1 MLSPGYCVWDF
12 RSLSLLGVMKV
23 VQLRRLLLATVASGP
38 VVLSAL
44 VAAFP
49 AIAQVPPP
57 DRQAVFSE
65 DSKTIKQ
72 EETARMRKA
81 TGGVTTAAPGV
92 DFQAPV
98 IEFDRNKNEI
108 VGKGGV
114 TISDSGVQVQA
125 DEGTFNTQTRQG
137 VVSGNVVV
145 SSGAG
150 ILASDSATLNVPNE
164 TGEFT
169 NLNFEVEEGGFDV
182 SSAKARKVSEFDFE
196 LEDSSVTSCHCPDGA
211 KPWEIRSDSCKITQ
225 EGYAHSYDSSV
236 YFEGLPIFYSPY
248 LAFPVKNERASGLM
262 PPQWGVS
269 NQNGILYRQPILG
282 IVDGSTDFTVS
293 PFIATKTRAGV
304 ALDGERIFSQ
314 THRVNTG
321 FIYSNESLRGDSLRG
336 LDVEGT
342 YDPTIDTNRTGG
354 YYKQRWTPD
363 RKLDLPIE
371 FVADGR
377 YTSDNLFLREIP
389 APEIGEKQSQFLTS
403 TAVLRGRVLDAI
415 NAEAR
420 AEYNQ
425 MLLTDPD
432 VQTQRLPELTAS
444 TGKTFRP
451 FGFNPYG
458 LKLVT
463 GAGVTAT
470 DFVRQDGYDGW
481 RTDIVPKASVP
492 FHVASY
498 VRGDL
503 SAELHQT
510 DYNLDETMLPS
521 TATPLPD
528 GSTQLASSSN
538 RTLPILSYGMSSG
551 VERVFDVDRGGA
563 FARMVNLG
571 ARNERSELVRLKHTI
586 EPDIRYTYIPNVDQE
601 YNPLFDQI
609 DRYRERSLVA
619 YGFSSRLYGRFMEPY
634 ERLRDIE
641 ELSPSGESLPMVD
654 LGSSILDF
662 GRNMLVAPNQTVDLR
677 SGEIRQLA
685 LFSVKQTYDFIDN
698 TQGEQDDPSSDD
710 NNDGLDQFSD
720 VNLGLALSP
729 SRYFSAGA
737 QTNYGIQD
745 ALFHSYSLSLGFM
758 DDREDMIRARY
769 IFIDDTDLD
778 PNVDNGTGQLE
789 GNVEI
794 ALHRRL
800 RAGGYVRLDAKEG
813 EVIESRAL
821 LRFINSCR
829 CWSADMGFGQTNNP
843 DQSQVLFGFTF
854 GGLGGI
860 RQGVGLTPSGSN

>member
-1 MLSPGYCVWDF
+1 
-12 RSLSLLGVMKV
+12 MKV
-23 VQLRRLLLATVASGP
+23 VPFKSIVFAAAMMHVCAF
-38 VVLSAL
+38 VSADR
-44 VAAFP
+44 AA
-49 AIAQVPPP
+49 AQVPPP
-57 DRQAVFSE
+57 DRQSWFAE
-65 DSKTIKQ
+65 DSKKTKQ
-72 EETARMRKA
+72 EESLRMKKA
-81 TGGVTTAAPGV
+81 TGGVTAPAPGV

-137 VVSGNVVV
+137 VVKGNVVV
-145 SSGAG
+145 SSSAG
-150 ILASDSATLNVPNE
+150 ILGADSADLNVPNE

-169 NLNFEVEEGGFDV
+169 NLKFEVEEGGFDV
-182 SSAKARKVSEFDFE
+182 ESAKARKVSEFDFE

-211 KPWEIRSDSCKITQ
+211 KPWEIRSDSCKLTQ

-248 LAFPVKNERASGLM
+248 LSFPVKNERASGLM

-293 PFIATKTRAGV
+293 PFIATKTRVGA
-304 ALDGERIFSQ
+304 ALDVERVFSR
-314 THRVNTG
+314 THNLNGG

-336 LDVEGT
+336 LDVEDT

-354 YYKQRWTPD
+354 YYKQRWVPD
-363 RKLDLPIE
+363 PKSGIPLE

-389 APEIGEKQSQFLTS
+389 APQIGERQSQFLTS
-403 TAVLRGRVLDAI
+403 TAVLRGRVLEAI
-415 NAEAR
+415 NTEAR

-432 VQTQRLPELTAS
+432 VQTQRLPELTAN
-444 TGKTFRP
+444 TGTTFRP

-463 GAGVTAT
+463 GAGVTGT
-470 DFVRQDGYDGW
+470 NFVRDDGYDGW
-481 RTDIVPKASVP
+481 RTDIVPKASIP
-492 FHVASY
+492 FHISNY
-498 VRGDL
+498 MRGQF

-510 DYNLDETMLPS
+510 EYSLRETMLPS
-521 TATPLPD
+521 TGTPLPD
-528 GSTQLASSSN
+528 GSTELASSSN
-538 RTLPILSYGMSSG
+538 RTLPILSYGMNTG

-563 FARMVNLG
+563 FSRLVNLG
-571 ARNERSELVRLKHTI
+571 AQNERSELVRLKHTI
-586 EPDIRYTYIPNVDQE
+586 EPDVRYTFIPDVDQE

-609 DRYRERSLVA
+609 DRYRQRSMVS

-634 ERLRDIE
+634 ERVRDIE
-641 ELSPSGESLPMVD
+641 ELSPQGQSIPMVD
-654 LGSSILDF
+654 LGSSVLDF
-662 GRNMLVAPNQTVDLR
+662 GRNMLVAPAQNIDLR
-677 SGEIRQLA
+677 SGDIRQLA
-685 LFSVKQTYDFIDN
+685 LFTVRQTYDFIGN
-698 TQGEQDDPSSDD
+698 TQGQATPTPTPTDGDSSSD
-710 NNDGLDQFSD
+710 NNSLDQFSD
-720 VNLGLALSP
+720 INVGISLSP
-729 SRYFSAGA
+729 SKYFATGA

-769 IFIDDTDLD
+769 IFIDDTDED
-778 PNVDNGTGQLE
+778 PDVDNGTGQFE
-789 GNVEI
+789 GNIEI
-794 ALHRRL
+794 ALHQRL
-800 RAGGYVRLDAKEG
+800 RAGGYLRLDAKEG
-813 EVIESRAL
+813 DVIESRAL

-829 CWSADMGFGQTNNP
+829 CWSADLGFGQTNNP
-843 DQSQVLFGFTF
+843 DQSQVLLGFTF
-854 GGLGGI
+854 GGLGGM
-860 RQGVGLTPSGSN
+860 RQGIGMTSSNTN

>member
-1 MLSPGYCVWDF
+1 
-12 RSLSLLGVMKV
+12 MKV
-23 VQLRRLLLATVASGP
+23 VPFQR
-38 VVLSAL
+38 VVLVTVMVGAL
-44 VAAFP
+44 MFAVAGRA
-49 AIAQVPPP
+49 AAQVPPP
-57 DRQAVFSE
+57 DRQSWFAE
-65 DSKTIKQ
+65 DSKKTKQ
-72 EETARMRKA
+72 QESLRMKKA
-81 TGGVTTAAPGV
+81 TGGVTAPAPGV

-137 VVSGNVVV
+137 IVAGNVVV
-145 SSGAG
+145 SSSAG
-150 ILASDSATLNVPNE
+150 LLAADSANLNVPNE

-169 NLNFEVEEGGFDV
+169 NLKFEVEEGGFDV
-182 SSAKARKVSEFDFE
+182 ESAKARKVSEFDFE

-211 KPWEIRSDSCKITQ
+211 KPWEIRSDSCKLTQ

-248 LAFPVKNERASGLM
+248 LAFPVKNERASGLL

-293 PFIATKTRAGV
+293 PFIATKTRVGS
-304 ALDGERIFSQ
+304 ALDVERIFSR
-314 THRVNTG
+314 THNLTGG

-336 LDVEGT
+336 LDVEDT

-354 YYKQRWTPD
+354 YYKQRWVPD
-363 RKLDLPIE
+363 PKSGIPLE

-389 APEIGEKQSQFLTS
+389 APQIGEKQSQFLTS
-403 TAVLRGRVLDAI
+403 TAVLRGRVLEAF

-425 MLLTDPD
+425 MLLTDPE
-432 VQTQRLPELTAS
+432 VQTQRLPELTAN
-444 TGKTFRP
+444 TGTTFRP

-463 GAGVTAT
+463 GAGVTGT
-470 DFVRQDGYDGW
+470 NFVRDDGYDGW
-481 RTDIVPKASVP
+481 RTDIVPKASIP
-492 FHVASY
+492 FHISNY
-498 VRGDL
+498 MRGQF

-510 DYNLDETMLPS
+510 EYSLRETMLPS
-521 TATPLPD
+521 TGTPLPD
-528 GSTQLASSSN
+528 GSTELASSSN
-538 RTLPILSYGMSSG
+538 RTLPILSYGMNTG
-551 VERVFDVDRGGA
+551 VERVFDVDRGGT
-563 FARMVNLG
+563 FSRLVNLG
-571 ARNERSELVRLKHTI
+571 AQNERSELARLKHTI
-586 EPDIRYTYIPNVDQE
+586 EPDVRYTYIPDVDQE
-601 YNPLFDQI
+601 YNPFFDQI
-609 DRYRERSLVA
+609 DRYRQRSMVS

-634 ERLRDIE
+634 ERVRDIE
-641 ELSPSGESLPMVD
+641 ELSPQGQSIPMVD
-654 LGSSILDF
+654 LGSSVLDF
-662 GRNMLVAPNQTVDLR
+662 GRNMLVAQAQNIDLR

-685 LFSVKQTYDFIDN
+685 LFTVRQTYDFINN

-720 VNLGLALSP
+720 VNVGLSLSP
-729 SRYFSAGA
+729 SKYFATGA
-737 QTNYGIQD
+737 QTNYGIED

-769 IFIDDTDLD
+769 IFIDDTDED
-778 PNVDNGTGQLE
+778 PNVDNGTGQFE
-789 GNVEI
+789 GNIEI
-794 ALHRRL
+794 ALHQRL
-800 RAGGYVRLDAKEG
+800 RAGGYLRLDAQEG

-829 CWSADMGFGQTNNP
+829 CWSADLGFGQTNNP
-843 DQSQVLFGFTF
+843 DQSQVLLGFTF
-854 GGLGGI
+854 GGLGGM
-860 RQGVGLTPSGSN
+860 RQGVGMTASDTN

>member
-1 MLSPGYCVWDF
+1 
-12 RSLSLLGVMKV
+12 MK
-23 VQLRRLLLATVASGP
+23 
-38 VVLSAL
+38 
-44 VAAFP
+44 
-49 AIAQVPPP
+49 
-57 DRQAVFSE
+57 
-65 DSKTIKQ
+65 
-72 EETARMRKA
+72 KA
-81 TGGVTTAAPGV
+81 TGAVTGAAPGV

-137 VVSGNVVV
+137 VVKGNVVV
-145 SSGAG
+145 SSSAG
-150 ILASDSATLNVPNE
+150 ILAADAADLHVPNE

-182 SSAKARKVSEFDFE
+182 ESAKARKVSEFDFE
-196 LEDSSVTSCHCPDGA
+196 LDDSSITSCHCPDGA

-248 LAFPVKNERASGLM
+248 LAFPVKNERASGLL

-269 NQNGILYRQPILG
+269 NQNGILYRQPILA
-282 IVDGSTDFTVS
+282 IVDGSTDFTIS
-293 PFIATKTRAGV
+293 PFIATKTRAG
-304 ALDGERIFSQ
+304 AAIDGERIFSR
-314 THRVNTG
+314 THRVNGG
-321 FIYSNESLRGDSLRG
+321 FVYSNESLRGDSLRG
-336 LDVEGT
+336 LDVEDT

-354 YYKQRWTPD
+354 YYKQRWAPD
-363 RKLDLPIE
+363 PKSDIPLE

-389 APEIGEKQSQFLTS
+389 APDIGEKQSQFLTS

-432 VQTQRLPELTAS
+432 VQTQRLPELNAN

-470 DFVRQDGYDGW
+470 DFVRDDGYDGW
-481 RTDIVPKASVP
+481 RTDIVPKAAIP
-492 FHVASY
+492 FHVSNY
-498 VRGDL
+498 MKGQF

-510 DYNLDETMLPS
+510 QYSMDETMLPS

-528 GSTQLASSSN
+528 GSKELAASSE

-551 VERVFDVDRGGA
+551 VERVFDVERGGT
-563 FARMVNLG
+563 FSRLVNLG
-571 ARNERSELVRLKHTI
+571 AQNERSELVRLKHTV
-586 EPDIRYTYIPNVDQE
+586 EPDVRYTYIPDVDQE
-601 YNPLFDQI
+601 YNPLYDQI
-609 DRYRERSLVA
+609 DRYRERSLVS

-634 ERLRDIE
+634 ERVRNIE
-641 ELSPSGESLPMVD
+641 ELSPQGESLPMVD
-654 LGSSILDF
+654 LGSSVLDF
-662 GRNMLVAPNQTVDLR
+662 GRNMLVSPAQNIDQR

-685 LFSVKQTYDFIDN
+685 LFTVRQTYDFIDPN
-698 TQGEQDDPSSDD
+698 KGDDEESTDSDENEEESED
-710 NNDGLDQFSD
+710 AQEDDLSRFSD
-720 VNLGLALSP
+720 INLGVSLSP
-729 SRYFSAGA
+729 SKYFATGA
-737 QTNYGIQD
+737 QTNYGMED
-745 ALFHSYSLSLGFM
+745 GLFHSYSLSLGFM

-769 IFIDDTDLD
+769 IFIDDTDED
-778 PNVDNGTGQLE
+778 PNVDNGTGQFE

-794 ALHRRL
+794 ALHQRL
-800 RAGGYVRLDAKEG
+800 RAGGYLRLDAKEG

-829 CWSADMGFGQTNNP
+829 CWSADLGFGQTNNP
-843 DQSQVLFGFTF
+843 DQSQVLVGFTF
-854 GGLGGI
+854 GGLGGM
-860 RQGVGLTPSGSN
+860 RQGVGLTSSGSN

>member
-1 MLSPGYCVWDF
+1 
-12 RSLSLLGVMKV
+12 MKV
-23 VQLRRLLLATVASGP
+23 VPFKSIVFAAAMMHVCAF
-38 VVLSAL
+38 VSADR
-44 VAAFP
+44 AA
-49 AIAQVPPP
+49 AQVPPP
-57 DRQAVFSE
+57 DRQSWFAE
-65 DSKTIKQ
+65 DSKKTKQ
-72 EETARMRKA
+72 EESLRMKKA
-81 TGGVTTAAPGV
+81 TGGVTAPAPGV

-137 VVSGNVVV
+137 VVKGNVVV
-145 SSGAG
+145 SSSAG
-150 ILASDSATLNVPNE
+150 ILGADSADLNVPNE

-169 NLNFEVEEGGFDV
+169 NLKFEVEEGGFDV
-182 SSAKARKVSEFDFE
+182 ESAKARKVSEFDFE

-211 KPWEIRSDSCKITQ
+211 KPWEIRSDSCKLTQ

-248 LAFPVKNERASGLM
+248 LSFPVKNERASGLM

-293 PFIATKTRAGV
+293 PFIATKTRVGA
-304 ALDGERIFSQ
+304 ALDVERVFSR
-314 THRVNTG
+314 THNLNGG

-336 LDVEGT
+336 LDVEDT

-354 YYKQRWTPD
+354 YYKQRWVPD
-363 RKLDLPIE
+363 PKSGIPLE

-389 APEIGEKQSQFLTS
+389 APQIGERQSQFLTS
-403 TAVLRGRVLDAI
+403 TAVLRGRVLEAI

-432 VQTQRLPELTAS
+432 VQTQRLPELTAN
-444 TGKTFRP
+444 TGTTFRP

-463 GAGVTAT
+463 GAGVTGT
-470 DFVRQDGYDGW
+470 NFVRDDGYDGW
-481 RTDIVPKASVP
+481 RTDIVPKASIP
-492 FHVASY
+492 FHISNY
-498 VRGDL
+498 MRGQF

-510 DYNLDETMLPS
+510 EYSLRETMLPS
-521 TATPLPD
+521 TGTPLPD
-528 GSTQLASSSN
+528 GSTELASSSN
-538 RTLPILSYGMSSG
+538 RTLPILSYGMNTG

-563 FARMVNLG
+563 FSRLVNLG
-571 ARNERSELVRLKHTI
+571 AQNERSELVRLKHTI
-586 EPDIRYTYIPNVDQE
+586 EPDVRYTYIPDVDQE

-609 DRYRERSLVA
+609 DRYRQRSMVS

-634 ERLRDIE
+634 ERVRDIE
-641 ELSPSGESLPMVD
+641 ELSPQGQSIPMVD
-654 LGSSILDF
+654 LGSSVLDF
-662 GRNMLVAPNQTVDLR
+662 GRNMLVAPAQNIDLR
-677 SGEIRQLA
+677 SGDIRQLA
-685 LFSVKQTYDFIDN
+685 LFTVRQTYDFIGN
-698 TQGEQDDPSSDD
+698 TQGQATPAPTPTSGDSSSD
-710 NNDGLDQFSD
+710 NNSLDQFSD
-720 VNLGLALSP
+720 INVGISLSP
-729 SRYFSAGA
+729 SKYFATGA

-769 IFIDDTDLD
+769 IFIDDTDED
-778 PNVDNGTGQLE
+778 PDVDNGTGQFE
-789 GNVEI
+789 GNIEI
-794 ALHRRL
+794 ALHQRL
-800 RAGGYVRLDAKEG
+800 RAGGYLRLDAKEG
-813 EVIESRAL
+813 DVIESRAL

-829 CWSADMGFGQTNNP
+829 CWSADLGFGQTNNP
-843 DQSQVLFGFTF
+843 DQSQVLLGFTF
-854 GGLGGI
+854 GGLGGM
-860 RQGVGLTPSGSN
+860 RQGIGMTSSNTN

>member
-1 MLSPGYCVWDF
+1 
-12 RSLSLLGVMKV
+12 MKV
-23 VQLRRLLLATVASGP
+23 VPFKSIVFAAAMMHVCAF
-38 VVLSAL
+38 VSADR
-44 VAAFP
+44 AA
-49 AIAQVPPP
+49 AQVPPP
-57 DRQAVFSE
+57 DRQSWFAE
-65 DSKTIKQ
+65 DSKKTKQ
-72 EETARMRKA
+72 EESLRMKKA
-81 TGGVTTAAPGV
+81 TGGVTAPAPGV

-137 VVSGNVVV
+137 VVKGNVVV
-145 SSGAG
+145 SSSAG
-150 ILASDSATLNVPNE
+150 ILGADSADLNVPNE

-169 NLNFEVEEGGFDV
+169 NLKFEVEEGGFDV
-182 SSAKARKVSEFDFE
+182 ESAKARKVSEFDFE

-211 KPWEIRSDSCKITQ
+211 KPWEIRSDSCKLTQ

-248 LAFPVKNERASGLM
+248 LSFPVKNERASGLM

-293 PFIATKTRAGV
+293 PFIATKTRVGA
-304 ALDGERIFSQ
+304 ALDVERVFSR
-314 THRVNTG
+314 THNLNGG

-336 LDVEGT
+336 LDVEDT

-354 YYKQRWTPD
+354 YYKQRWVPD
-363 RKLDLPIE
+363 PKSGIPLE

-389 APEIGEKQSQFLTS
+389 APQIGERQSQFLTS
-403 TAVLRGRVLDAI
+403 TAVLRGRVLEAI
-415 NAEAR
+415 NTEAR

-432 VQTQRLPELTAS
+432 VQTQRLPELTAN
-444 TGKTFRP
+444 TGTTFRP

-463 GAGVTAT
+463 GAGVTGT
-470 DFVRQDGYDGW
+470 NFVRDDGYDGW
-481 RTDIVPKASVP
+481 RTDIVPKASIP
-492 FHVASY
+492 FHISNY
-498 VRGDL
+498 MRGQF

-510 DYNLDETMLPS
+510 EYSLRETMLPS
-521 TATPLPD
+521 TGTPLPD
-528 GSTQLASSSN
+528 GSTELASSSN
-538 RTLPILSYGMSSG
+538 RTLPILSYGMNTG

-563 FARMVNLG
+563 FSRLVNLG
-571 ARNERSELVRLKHTI
+571 AQNERSELVRLKHTI
-586 EPDIRYTYIPNVDQE
+586 EPDVRYTFIPDVDQE

-609 DRYRERSLVA
+609 DRYRQRSMVS

-634 ERLRDIE
+634 ERVRDIE
-641 ELSPSGESLPMVD
+641 ELSPQGQSIPMVD
-654 LGSSILDF
+654 LGSSVLDF
-662 GRNMLVAPNQTVDLR
+662 GRNMLVAPAQNIDLR
-677 SGEIRQLA
+677 SGDIRQLA
-685 LFSVKQTYDFIDN
+685 LFTVRQTYDFIGN
-698 TQGEQDDPSSDD
+698 TQGQATPAPTPTSGDSSSD
-710 NNDGLDQFSD
+710 NNSLDQFSD
-720 VNLGLALSP
+720 INVGISLSP
-729 SRYFSAGA
+729 SKYFATGA

-769 IFIDDTDLD
+769 IFIDDTDED
-778 PNVDNGTGQLE
+778 PDVDNGTGQFE
-789 GNVEI
+789 GNIEI
-794 ALHRRL
+794 ALHQRL
-800 RAGGYVRLDAKEG
+800 RAGGYLRLDAKEG
-813 EVIESRAL
+813 DVIESRAL

-829 CWSADMGFGQTNNP
+829 CWSADLGFGQTNNP
-843 DQSQVLFGFTF
+843 DQSQVLLGFTF
-854 GGLGGI
+854 GGLGGM
-860 RQGVGLTPSGSN
+860 RQGIGMTSSNTN

>member
-1 MLSPGYCVWDF
+1 
-12 RSLSLLGVMKV
+12 MKV
-23 VQLRRLLLATVASGP
+23 VPVQRVVLATVMVG
-38 VVLSAL
+38 AL
-44 VAAFP
+44 MFAVAGRA
-49 AIAQVPPP
+49 AAQVPPP
-57 DRQAVFSE
+57 DRQSWFAE
-65 DSKTIKQ
+65 DSKKTKQ
-72 EETARMRKA
+72 QESLRMKKA
-81 TGGVTTAAPGV
+81 TGGVTAPAPGV

-137 VVSGNVVV
+137 IVAGNVVV
-145 SSGAG
+145 SSSAG
-150 ILASDSATLNVPNE
+150 LLAADSANLNVPNE

-169 NLNFEVEEGGFDV
+169 NLKFEVEEGGFDV
-182 SSAKARKVSEFDFE
+182 ESAKARKVSEFDFE

-211 KPWEIRSDSCKITQ
+211 KPWEIRSDSCKLTQ

-248 LAFPVKNERASGLM
+248 LAFPVKNERASGLL

-293 PFIATKTRAGV
+293 PFIATKTRVGA
-304 ALDGERIFSQ
+304 ALDVERLFSR
-314 THRVNTG
+314 THNLTGG

-336 LDVEGT
+336 LDVEDT

-354 YYKQRWTPD
+354 YYKQRWAPD
-363 RKLDLPIE
+363 PKSGIPLE

-389 APEIGEKQSQFLTS
+389 APQIGEKQSQFLTS
-403 TAVLRGRVLDAI
+403 TAVLRGRVLEAF

-425 MLLTDPD
+425 MLLTDPE
-432 VQTQRLPELTAS
+432 VQTQRLPELTAN
-444 TGKTFRP
+444 TGTTFRP

-463 GAGVTAT
+463 GAGVTGT
-470 DFVRQDGYDGW
+470 NFVRDDGYDGW
-481 RTDIVPKASVP
+481 RTDIVPKASIP
-492 FHVASY
+492 FHISNY
-498 VRGDL
+498 MRGQF

-510 DYNLDETMLPS
+510 EYSLRETMLPS
-521 TATPLPD
+521 TGTPLPD
-528 GSTQLASSSN
+528 GSTELASSSN
-538 RTLPILSYGMSSG
+538 RTLPILSYGMNTG
-551 VERVFDVDRGGA
+551 VERVFDVDRGGT
-563 FARMVNLG
+563 FSRLVNLG
-571 ARNERSELVRLKHTI
+571 AQNERSELARLKHTI
-586 EPDIRYTYIPNVDQE
+586 EPDVRYTYIPDVDQE

-609 DRYRERSLVA
+609 DRYRQRSMVS

-634 ERLRDIE
+634 ERVRDIE
-641 ELSPSGESLPMVD
+641 ELSPQGQSIPMVD
-654 LGSSILDF
+654 LGSSVLDF
-662 GRNMLVAPNQTVDLR
+662 GRNMLVAPAQNIDLR

-685 LFSVKQTYDFIDN
+685 LFTVRQTYDFINN

-720 VNLGLALSP
+720 VNVGVSLSP
-729 SRYFSAGA
+729 SKYFATGA
-737 QTNYGIQD
+737 QTNYGIED

-769 IFIDDTDLD
+769 IFIDDTDED
-778 PNVDNGTGQLE
+778 PNVDNGTGQFE
-789 GNVEI
+789 GNIEI
-794 ALHRRL
+794 ALHQRL
-800 RAGGYVRLDAKEG
+800 RAGGYLRLDAQEG

-829 CWSADMGFGQTNNP
+829 CWSADLGFGQTNNP
-843 DQSQVLFGFTF
+843 DQSQVLLGFTF
-854 GGLGGI
+854 GGLGGM
-860 RQGVGLTPSGSN
+860 RQGVGMTASDTN

>member
-1 MLSPGYCVWDF
+1 
-12 RSLSLLGVMKV
+12 MKV
-23 VQLRRLLLATVASGP
+23 VDLRRILFRAVFCGLAA
-38 VVLSAL
+38 VL
-44 VAAFP
+44 VTGRGVH
-49 AIAQVPPP
+49 AQVPPP
-57 DRQAVFSE
+57 DRQMWFSE
-65 DSKTIKQ
+65 DTKKSKQ
-72 EETARMRKA
+72 EEAERMKKA
-81 TGGVTTAAPGV
+81 TGGVAKPAPGV

-98 IEFDRNKNEI
+98 IEFDRNENEI
-108 VGKGGV
+108 VGRGGV

-125 DEGTFNTQTRQG
+125 DQGTFNTQTRQG

-145 SSGAG
+145 SSSAG
-150 ILASDSATLNVPNE
+150 ILAADAADLNVPNE

-169 NLNFEVEEGGFDV
+169 NLKFEVEEGGFDV
-182 SSAKARKVSEFDFE
+182 ESAKARKVSEFDFE

-211 KPWEIRSDSCKITQ
+211 KPWEIRSDSCKLTQ
-225 EGYAHSYDSSV
+225 EGYAHTYDSSV

-248 LAFPVKNERASGLM
+248 LSFPVKNERASGLL

-282 IVDGSTDFTVS
+282 IVDGSSDFTIS
-293 PFIATKTRAGV
+293 PFIATKTRVGA
-304 ALDGERIFSQ
+304 AIDAERIFTR
-314 THRVNTG
+314 THKWNGG

-336 LDVEGT
+336 LDIEDT

-363 RKLDLPIE
+363 PKSGIPLE

-389 APEIGEKQSQFLTS
+389 APQIGERQSQFLTS

-432 VQTQRLPELTAS
+432 VQTQRLPELTAN

-481 RTDIVPKASVP
+481 RTDMVPKASIP
-492 FHVASY
+492 FHISNYMKGQFA
-498 VRGDL
+498 
-503 SAELHQT
+503 AELHQT
-510 DYNLDETMLPS
+510 EYSLRETMLPS

-528 GSTQLASSSN
+528 GSTKLDSSSS

-551 VERVFDVDRGGA
+551 VERIFDVDRGGI
-563 FARMVNLG
+563 FSRMVNLG
-571 ARNERSELVRLKHTI
+571 AKNERSELVRLKHTI
-586 EPDIRYTYIPNVDQE
+586 EPDVRYTYIPDVDQE
-601 YNPLFDQI
+601 YNPLYDQI
-609 DRYRERSLVA
+609 DRYRQRSMVS

-634 ERLRDIE
+634 ERVRDIE
-641 ELSPSGESLPMVD
+641 ELSPQGESIPMVD
-654 LGSSILDF
+654 LGSSVLDF
-662 GRNMLVAPNQTVDLR
+662 GRNSILAPAQNIDLR

-685 LFSVKQTYDFIDN
+685 LFSVRQNYDFIDN
-698 TQGEQDDPSSDD
+698 TQGQQDPTPTPAGDDSSSSDK
-710 NNDGLDQFSD
+710 NDGLEQFSD
-720 VNLGLALSP
+720 INVGVSLSP
-729 SRYFSAGA
+729 SRYFSTGA
-737 QTNYGIQD
+737 QTNYGMQD
-745 ALFHSYSLSLGFM
+745 GLFHSYSLSLGFM

-769 IFIDDTDLD
+769 IFIDDTDED

-794 ALHRRL
+794 ALHQRL
-800 RAGGYVRLDAKEG
+800 RAGGYLRLDSNNG

-829 CWSADMGFGQTNNP
+829 CWSADLGFGQTNNP
-843 DQSQVLFGFTF
+843 DQSQVLLGFTF
-854 GGLGGI
+854 GGLGGM
-860 RQGVGLTPSGSN
+860 RQSVGMTSSGSN

>member
-1 MLSPGYCVWDF
+1 
-12 RSLSLLGVMKV
+12 MK
-23 VQLRRLLLATVASGP
+23 
-38 VVLSAL
+38 
-44 VAAFP
+44 
-49 AIAQVPPP
+49 
-57 DRQAVFSE
+57 
-65 DSKTIKQ
+65 
-72 EETARMRKA
+72 KA
-81 TGGVTTAAPGV
+81 TGGVTAPAPGV

-137 VVSGNVVV
+137 VVKGNVVV
-145 SSGAG
+145 SSSAG
-150 ILASDSATLNVPNE
+150 ILGADSADLNVPNE

-169 NLNFEVEEGGFDV
+169 NLKFEVEEGGFDV
-182 SSAKARKVSEFDFE
+182 ESAKARKVSEFDFE

-211 KPWEIRSDSCKITQ
+211 KPWEIRSDSCKLTQ

-248 LAFPVKNERASGLM
+248 LSFPVKNERASGLM

-293 PFIATKTRAGV
+293 PFIATKTRVGA
-304 ALDGERIFSQ
+304 ALDVERVFSR
-314 THRVNTG
+314 THNLNGG

-336 LDVEGT
+336 LDVEDT

-354 YYKQRWTPD
+354 YYKQRWVPD
-363 RKLDLPIE
+363 PKSGIPLE

-389 APEIGEKQSQFLTS
+389 APQIGERQSQFLTS
-403 TAVLRGRVLDAI
+403 TAVLRGRVLEAI
-415 NAEAR
+415 NTEAR

-432 VQTQRLPELTAS
+432 VQTQRLPELTAN
-444 TGKTFRP
+444 TGTTFRP

-463 GAGVTAT
+463 GAGVTGT
-470 DFVRQDGYDGW
+470 NFVRDDGYDGW
-481 RTDIVPKASVP
+481 RTDIVPKASIP
-492 FHVASY
+492 FHISNY
-498 VRGDL
+498 MRGQF

-510 DYNLDETMLPS
+510 EYSLRETMLPS
-521 TATPLPD
+521 TGTPLPD
-528 GSTQLASSSN
+528 GSTELASSSN
-538 RTLPILSYGMSSG
+538 RTLPILSYGMNTG

-563 FARMVNLG
+563 FSRLVNLG
-571 ARNERSELVRLKHTI
+571 AQNERSELVRLKHTI
-586 EPDIRYTYIPNVDQE
+586 EPDVRYTFIPDVDQE

-609 DRYRERSLVA
+609 DRYRQRSMVS

-634 ERLRDIE
+634 ERVRDIE
-641 ELSPSGESLPMVD
+641 ELSPQGQSIPMVD
-654 LGSSILDF
+654 LGSSVLDF
-662 GRNMLVAPNQTVDLR
+662 GRNMLVAPAQNIDLR
-677 SGEIRQLA
+677 SGDIRQLA
-685 LFSVKQTYDFIDN
+685 LFTVRQTYDFIGN
-698 TQGEQDDPSSDD
+698 TQGQATPAPTPTSGDSSSD
-710 NNDGLDQFSD
+710 NNSLDQFSD
-720 VNLGLALSP
+720 INVGISLSP
-729 SRYFSAGA
+729 SKYFATGA

-769 IFIDDTDLD
+769 IFIDDTDED
-778 PNVDNGTGQLE
+778 PDVDNGTGQFE
-789 GNVEI
+789 GNIEI
-794 ALHRRL
+794 ALHQRL
-800 RAGGYVRLDAKEG
+800 RAGGYLRLDAKEG
-813 EVIESRAL
+813 DVIESRAL

-829 CWSADMGFGQTNNP
+829 CWSADLGFGQTNNP
-843 DQSQVLFGFTF
+843 DQSQVLLGFTF
-854 GGLGGI
+854 GGLGGM
-860 RQGVGLTPSGSN
+860 RQGIGMTSSNTN

>member
-1 MLSPGYCVWDF
+1 MVGALMF
-12 RSLSLLGVMKV
+12 
-23 VQLRRLLLATVASGP
+23 AVAGR
-38 VVLSAL
+38 
-44 VAAFP
+44 AA
-49 AIAQVPPP
+49 AQVPPP
-57 DRQAVFSE
+57 DRQSWFAE
-65 DSKTIKQ
+65 DSKKTKQ
-72 EETARMRKA
+72 QESLRMKKA
-81 TGGVTTAAPGV
+81 TGGVTAPAPGV

-137 VVSGNVVV
+137 IVAGNVVV
-145 SSGAG
+145 SSSAG
-150 ILASDSATLNVPNE
+150 LLAADSANLNVPNE

-169 NLNFEVEEGGFDV
+169 NLKFEVEEGGFDV
-182 SSAKARKVSEFDFE
+182 ESAKARKVSEFDFE

-211 KPWEIRSDSCKITQ
+211 KPWEIRSDSCKLTQ

-236 YFEGLPIFYSPY
+236 YFEGLPIFYTPY
-248 LAFPVKNERASGLM
+248 LAFPVKNERASGLL

-293 PFIATKTRAGV
+293 PFIATKTRVGS
-304 ALDGERIFSQ
+304 ALDVERIFSR
-314 THRVNTG
+314 THNLTGG

-336 LDVEGT
+336 LDVEDT

-354 YYKQRWTPD
+354 YYKQRWVPD
-363 RKLDLPIE
+363 PKSGIPLE

-389 APEIGEKQSQFLTS
+389 APQIGEKQSQFLTS
-403 TAVLRGRVLDAI
+403 TAVLRGRVLEAV

-425 MLLTDPD
+425 MLLTDPE
-432 VQTQRLPELTAS
+432 VQTQRLPELTAN
-444 TGKTFRP
+444 TGTTFRP

-463 GAGVTAT
+463 GAGVTGT
-470 DFVRQDGYDGW
+470 NFVRDDGYDGW
-481 RTDIVPKASVP
+481 RTDIVPKASIP
-492 FHVASY
+492 FHISNY
-498 VRGDL
+498 MRGQF

-510 DYNLDETMLPS
+510 EYSLRETMLPS
-521 TATPLPD
+521 TGTPLPD
-528 GSTQLASSSN
+528 GSTELASSSN
-538 RTLPILSYGMSSG
+538 RTLPILSYGMNTG
-551 VERVFDVDRGGA
+551 VERVFDVDRGGT
-563 FARMVNLG
+563 FSRLVNLG
-571 ARNERSELVRLKHTI
+571 AQNERSELARLKHTI
-586 EPDIRYTYIPNVDQE
+586 EPDVRYTYIPDVDQE
-601 YNPLFDQI
+601 YNPFFDQI
-609 DRYRERSLVA
+609 DRYRQRSMVS

-634 ERLRDIE
+634 ERVRDIE
-641 ELSPSGESLPMVD
+641 ELSPQGQSIPMVD
-654 LGSSILDF
+654 LGSSVLDF
-662 GRNMLVAPNQTVDLR
+662 GRNMLVAPAQNIDLR

-685 LFSVKQTYDFIDN
+685 LFTVRQTYDFINN

-720 VNLGLALSP
+720 VNVGLSLSP
-729 SRYFSAGA
+729 SKYFATGA
-737 QTNYGIQD
+737 QTNYGIED

-769 IFIDDTDLD
+769 IFIDDTDED
-778 PNVDNGTGQLE
+778 PNVDNGTGQFE
-789 GNVEI
+789 GNIEI
-794 ALHRRL
+794 ALHQRL
-800 RAGGYVRLDAKEG
+800 RAGGYLRLDAQEG

-829 CWSADMGFGQTNNP
+829 CWSADLGFGQTNNP
-843 DQSQVLFGFTF
+843 DQSQVLLGFTF
-854 GGLGGI
+854 GGLGGM
-860 RQGVGLTPSGSN
+860 RQGVGMTASDTN

>member
-1 MLSPGYCVWDF
+1 MVGALMF
-12 RSLSLLGVMKV
+12 
-23 VQLRRLLLATVASGP
+23 AVAGR
-38 VVLSAL
+38 
-44 VAAFP
+44 AA
-49 AIAQVPPP
+49 AQVPPP
-57 DRQAVFSE
+57 DRQSWFAE
-65 DSKTIKQ
+65 DSKKTKQ
-72 EETARMRKA
+72 QESLRMKKA
-81 TGGVTTAAPGV
+81 TGGVTAPAPGV

-137 VVSGNVVV
+137 IVAGNVVV
-145 SSGAG
+145 SSSAG
-150 ILASDSATLNVPNE
+150 LLAADSANLNVPNE

-169 NLNFEVEEGGFDV
+169 NLKFEVEEGGFDV
-182 SSAKARKVSEFDFE
+182 ESAKARKVSEFDFE

-211 KPWEIRSDSCKITQ
+211 KPWEIRSDSCKLTQ

-248 LAFPVKNERASGLM
+248 LAFPVKNERASGLL

-293 PFIATKTRAGV
+293 PFIATKTRVGA
-304 ALDGERIFSQ
+304 ALDVERLFSR
-314 THRVNTG
+314 THNLTGG

-336 LDVEGT
+336 LDVEDT

-354 YYKQRWTPD
+354 YYKQRWAPD
-363 RKLDLPIE
+363 PKSGIPLE

-389 APEIGEKQSQFLTS
+389 APQIGEKQSQFLTS
-403 TAVLRGRVLDAI
+403 TAVLRGRVLEAF

-425 MLLTDPD
+425 MLLTDPE
-432 VQTQRLPELTAS
+432 VQTQRLPELTAN
-444 TGKTFRP
+444 TGTTFRP

-463 GAGVTAT
+463 GAGVTGT
-470 DFVRQDGYDGW
+470 NFVRDDGYDGW
-481 RTDIVPKASVP
+481 RTDIVPKASIP
-492 FHVASY
+492 FHISNY
-498 VRGDL
+498 MRGQF

-510 DYNLDETMLPS
+510 EYSLRETMLPS
-521 TATPLPD
+521 TGTPLPD
-528 GSTQLASSSN
+528 GSTELASSSN
-538 RTLPILSYGMSSG
+538 RTLPILSYGMNTG
-551 VERVFDVDRGGA
+551 VERVFDVDRGGT
-563 FARMVNLG
+563 FSRLVNLG
-571 ARNERSELVRLKHTI
+571 AQNERSELARLKHTI
-586 EPDIRYTYIPNVDQE
+586 EPDVRYTYIPDVDQE

-609 DRYRERSLVA
+609 DRYRQRSMVS

-634 ERLRDIE
+634 ERVRDIE
-641 ELSPSGESLPMVD
+641 ELSPQGQSIPMVD
-654 LGSSILDF
+654 LGSSVLDF
-662 GRNMLVAPNQTVDLR
+662 GRNMLVAPAQNIDLR

-685 LFSVKQTYDFIDN
+685 LFTVRQTYDFINN

-720 VNLGLALSP
+720 VNVGVSLSP
-729 SRYFSAGA
+729 SKYFATGA
-737 QTNYGIQD
+737 QTNYGIED

-769 IFIDDTDLD
+769 IFIDDTDED
-778 PNVDNGTGQLE
+778 PNVDNGTGQFE
-789 GNVEI
+789 GNIEI
-794 ALHRRL
+794 ALHQRL
-800 RAGGYVRLDAKEG
+800 RAGGYLRLDAQEG

-829 CWSADMGFGQTNNP
+829 CWSADLGFGQTNNP
-843 DQSQVLFGFTF
+843 DQSQVLLGFTF
-854 GGLGGI
+854 GGLGGM
-860 RQGVGLTPSGSN
+860 RQGVGMTASDTN

>member
-1 MLSPGYCVWDF
+1 
-12 RSLSLLGVMKV
+12 MKV
-23 VQLRRLLLATVASGP
+23 VPVQRVVLATVMVG
-38 VVLSAL
+38 AL
-44 VAAFP
+44 MFAVAGRA
-49 AIAQVPPP
+49 AAQVPPP
-57 DRQAVFSE
+57 DRQSWFAE
-65 DSKTIKQ
+65 DSKKTKQ
-72 EETARMRKA
+72 QESLRMKKA
-81 TGGVTTAAPGV
+81 TGGVTAPAPGV

-137 VVSGNVVV
+137 IVAGNVVV
-145 SSGAG
+145 SSSAG
-150 ILASDSATLNVPNE
+150 LLAADSANLNVPNE

-169 NLNFEVEEGGFDV
+169 NLKFEVEEGGFDV
-182 SSAKARKVSEFDFE
+182 ESAKARKVSEFDFE

-211 KPWEIRSDSCKITQ
+211 KPWEIRSDSCKLTQ

-236 YFEGLPIFYSPY
+236 YFEGLPIFYTPY
-248 LAFPVKNERASGLM
+248 LAFPVKNERASGLL

-293 PFIATKTRAGV
+293 PFIATKTRVGS
-304 ALDGERIFSQ
+304 ALDVERIFSR
-314 THRVNTG
+314 THNLTGG

-336 LDVEGT
+336 LDVEDT

-354 YYKQRWTPD
+354 YYKQRWVPD
-363 RKLDLPIE
+363 PKSGIPLE

-389 APEIGEKQSQFLTS
+389 APQIGEKQSQFLTS
-403 TAVLRGRVLDAI
+403 TAVLRGRVLEAV

-425 MLLTDPD
+425 MLLTDPE
-432 VQTQRLPELTAS
+432 VQTQRLPELTAN
-444 TGKTFRP
+444 TGTTFRP

-463 GAGVTAT
+463 GAGVTGT
-470 DFVRQDGYDGW
+470 NFVRDDGYDGW
-481 RTDIVPKASVP
+481 RTDIVPKASIP
-492 FHVASY
+492 FHISNY
-498 VRGDL
+498 MRGQF

-510 DYNLDETMLPS
+510 EYSLRETMLPS
-521 TATPLPD
+521 TGTPLPD
-528 GSTQLASSSN
+528 GSTELASSSN
-538 RTLPILSYGMSSG
+538 RTLPILSYGMNTG
-551 VERVFDVDRGGA
+551 VERVFDVDRGGT
-563 FARMVNLG
+563 FSRLVNLG
-571 ARNERSELVRLKHTI
+571 AQNERSELARLKHTI
-586 EPDIRYTYIPNVDQE
+586 EPDVRYTYIPDVDQE
-601 YNPLFDQI
+601 YNPFFDQI
-609 DRYRERSLVA
+609 DRYRQRSMVS

-634 ERLRDIE
+634 ERVRDIE
-641 ELSPSGESLPMVD
+641 ELSPQGQSIPMVD
-654 LGSSILDF
+654 LGSSVLDF
-662 GRNMLVAPNQTVDLR
+662 GRNMLVAPAQNIDLR

-685 LFSVKQTYDFIDN
+685 LFTVRQTYDFINN

-720 VNLGLALSP
+720 VNVGLSLSP
-729 SRYFSAGA
+729 SKYFATGA
-737 QTNYGIQD
+737 QTNYGIED

-769 IFIDDTDLD
+769 IFIDDTDED
-778 PNVDNGTGQLE
+778 PNVDNGTGQFE
-789 GNVEI
+789 GNIEI
-794 ALHRRL
+794 ALHQRL
-800 RAGGYVRLDAKEG
+800 RAGGYLRLDAQEG

-829 CWSADMGFGQTNNP
+829 CWSADLGFGQTNNP
-843 DQSQVLFGFTF
+843 DQSQVLLGFTF
-854 GGLGGI
+854 GGLGGM
-860 RQGVGLTPSGSN
+860 RQGVGMTASDTN

>member
-1 MLSPGYCVWDF
+1 
-12 RSLSLLGVMKV
+12 MK
-23 VQLRRLLLATVASGP
+23 
-38 VVLSAL
+38 
-44 VAAFP
+44 
-49 AIAQVPPP
+49 
-57 DRQAVFSE
+57 
-65 DSKTIKQ
+65 
-72 EETARMRKA
+72 KA
-81 TGGVTTAAPGV
+81 TGGVTAPAPGV

-137 VVSGNVVV
+137 VVKGNVVV
-145 SSGAG
+145 SSSAG
-150 ILASDSATLNVPNE
+150 ILGADSADLNVPNE

-169 NLNFEVEEGGFDV
+169 NLKFEVEEGGFDV
-182 SSAKARKVSEFDFE
+182 ESAKARKVSEFDFE

-211 KPWEIRSDSCKITQ
+211 KPWEIRSDSCKLTQ

-248 LAFPVKNERASGLM
+248 LSFPVKNERASGLM

-293 PFIATKTRAGV
+293 PFIATKTRVGA
-304 ALDGERIFSQ
+304 ALDVERVFSR
-314 THRVNTG
+314 THNLNGG

-336 LDVEGT
+336 LDVEDT

-354 YYKQRWTPD
+354 YYKQRWVPD
-363 RKLDLPIE
+363 PKSGIPLE

-389 APEIGEKQSQFLTS
+389 APQIGERQSQFLTS
-403 TAVLRGRVLDAI
+403 TAVLRGRVLEAI

-432 VQTQRLPELTAS
+432 VQTQRLPELTAN
-444 TGKTFRP
+444 TGTTFRP

-463 GAGVTAT
+463 GAGVTGT
-470 DFVRQDGYDGW
+470 NFVRDDGYDGW
-481 RTDIVPKASVP
+481 RTDIVPKASIP
-492 FHVASY
+492 FHISNY
-498 VRGDL
+498 MRGQF

-510 DYNLDETMLPS
+510 EYSLRETMLPS
-521 TATPLPD
+521 TGTPLPD
-528 GSTQLASSSN
+528 GSTELASSSN
-538 RTLPILSYGMSSG
+538 RTLPILSYGMNTG

-563 FARMVNLG
+563 FSRLVNLG
-571 ARNERSELVRLKHTI
+571 AQNERSELVRLKHTI
-586 EPDIRYTYIPNVDQE
+586 EPDVRYTYIPDVDQE

-609 DRYRERSLVA
+609 DRYRQRSMVS

-634 ERLRDIE
+634 ERVRDIE
-641 ELSPSGESLPMVD
+641 ELSPQGQSIPMVD
-654 LGSSILDF
+654 LGSSVLDF
-662 GRNMLVAPNQTVDLR
+662 GRNMLVAPAQNIDLR
-677 SGEIRQLA
+677 SGDIRQLA
-685 LFSVKQTYDFIDN
+685 LFTVRQTYDFIGN
-698 TQGEQDDPSSDD
+698 TQGQATPAPTPTSGDSSSD
-710 NNDGLDQFSD
+710 NNSLDQFSD
-720 VNLGLALSP
+720 INVGISLSP
-729 SRYFSAGA
+729 SKYFATGA

-769 IFIDDTDLD
+769 IFIDDTDED
-778 PNVDNGTGQLE
+778 PDVDNGTGQFE
-789 GNVEI
+789 GNIEI
-794 ALHRRL
+794 ALHQRL
-800 RAGGYVRLDAKEG
+800 RAGGYLRLDAKEG
-813 EVIESRAL
+813 DVIESRAL

-829 CWSADMGFGQTNNP
+829 CWSADLGFGQTNNP
-843 DQSQVLFGFTF
+843 DQSQVLLGFTF
-854 GGLGGI
+854 GGLGGM
-860 RQGVGLTPSGSN
+860 RQGIGMTSSNTN

>member
-1 MLSPGYCVWDF
+1 
-12 RSLSLLGVMKV
+12 MK
-23 VQLRRLLLATVASGP
+23 
-38 VVLSAL
+38 
-44 VAAFP
+44 
-49 AIAQVPPP
+49 
-57 DRQAVFSE
+57 
-65 DSKTIKQ
+65 
-72 EETARMRKA
+72 KA
-81 TGGVTTAAPGV
+81 TGGVTAPAPGV

-137 VVSGNVVV
+137 VVKGNVVV
-145 SSGAG
+145 SSSAG
-150 ILASDSATLNVPNE
+150 ILGADSADLNVPNE

-169 NLNFEVEEGGFDV
+169 NLKFEVEEGGFDV
-182 SSAKARKVSEFDFE
+182 ESAKARKVSEFDFE

-211 KPWEIRSDSCKITQ
+211 KPWEIRSDSCKLTQ

-248 LAFPVKNERASGLM
+248 LSFPVKNERASGLM

-293 PFIATKTRAGV
+293 PFIATKTRVGA
-304 ALDGERIFSQ
+304 ALDVERVFSR
-314 THRVNTG
+314 THNLNGG

-336 LDVEGT
+336 LDVEDT

-354 YYKQRWTPD
+354 YYKQRWVPD
-363 RKLDLPIE
+363 PKSGIPLE

-389 APEIGEKQSQFLTS
+389 APQIGERQSQFLTS
-403 TAVLRGRVLDAI
+403 TAVLRGRVLEAI
-415 NAEAR
+415 NTEAR

-432 VQTQRLPELTAS
+432 VQTQRLPELTAN
-444 TGKTFRP
+444 TGTTFRP

-463 GAGVTAT
+463 GAGVTGT
-470 DFVRQDGYDGW
+470 NFVRDDGYDGW
-481 RTDIVPKASVP
+481 RTDIVPKASIP
-492 FHVASY
+492 FHISNY
-498 VRGDL
+498 MRGQF

-510 DYNLDETMLPS
+510 EYSLRETMLPS
-521 TATPLPD
+521 TGTPLPD
-528 GSTQLASSSN
+528 GSTELASSSN
-538 RTLPILSYGMSSG
+538 RTLPILSYGMNTG

-563 FARMVNLG
+563 FSRLVNLG
-571 ARNERSELVRLKHTI
+571 AQNERSELVRLKHTI
-586 EPDIRYTYIPNVDQE
+586 EPDVRYTFIPDVDQE

-609 DRYRERSLVA
+609 DRYRQRSMVS

-634 ERLRDIE
+634 ERVRDIE
-641 ELSPSGESLPMVD
+641 ELSPQGQSIPMVD
-654 LGSSILDF
+654 LGSSVLDF
-662 GRNMLVAPNQTVDLR
+662 GRNMLVAPAQNIDLR
-677 SGEIRQLA
+677 SGDIRQLA
-685 LFSVKQTYDFIDN
+685 LFTVRQTYDFIGN
-698 TQGEQDDPSSDD
+698 TQGQATPTPTPTDGDSSSD
-710 NNDGLDQFSD
+710 NNSLDQFSD
-720 VNLGLALSP
+720 INVGISLSP
-729 SRYFSAGA
+729 SKYFATGA

-769 IFIDDTDLD
+769 IFIDDTDED
-778 PNVDNGTGQLE
+778 PDVDNGTGQFE
-789 GNVEI
+789 GNIEI
-794 ALHRRL
+794 ALHQRL
-800 RAGGYVRLDAKEG
+800 RAGGYLRLDAKEG
-813 EVIESRAL
+813 DVIESRAL

-829 CWSADMGFGQTNNP
+829 CWSADLGFGQTNNP
-843 DQSQVLFGFTF
+843 DQSQVLLGFTF
-854 GGLGGI
+854 GGLGGM
-860 RQGVGLTPSGSN
+860 RQGIGMTSSNTN

>member
-1 MLSPGYCVWDF
+1 
-12 RSLSLLGVMKV
+12 MKV
-23 VQLRRLLLATVASGP
+23 VPFKSIVFAAAMMHVCAF
-38 VVLSAL
+38 VSADR
-44 VAAFP
+44 AA
-49 AIAQVPPP
+49 AQVPPP
-57 DRQAVFSE
+57 DRQSWFAE
-65 DSKTIKQ
+65 DSKKTKQ
-72 EETARMRKA
+72 EESLRMKKA
-81 TGGVTTAAPGV
+81 TGGVTAPAPGV

-137 VVSGNVVV
+137 VVKGNVVV
-145 SSGAG
+145 SSSAG
-150 ILASDSATLNVPNE
+150 ILGADSADLNVPNE

-169 NLNFEVEEGGFDV
+169 NLKFEVEEGGFDV
-182 SSAKARKVSEFDFE
+182 ESAKARKVSEFDFE

-211 KPWEIRSDSCKITQ
+211 KPWEIRSDSCKLTQ

-248 LAFPVKNERASGLM
+248 LSFPVKNERASGLM

-293 PFIATKTRAGV
+293 PFIATKTRVGA
-304 ALDGERIFSQ
+304 ALDVERVFSR
-314 THRVNTG
+314 THNLNGG

-336 LDVEGT
+336 LDVEDT

-354 YYKQRWTPD
+354 YYKQRWVPD
-363 RKLDLPIE
+363 PKSGIPLE

-389 APEIGEKQSQFLTS
+389 APQIGERQSQFLTS
-403 TAVLRGRVLDAI
+403 TAVLRGRVLEAI

-432 VQTQRLPELTAS
+432 VQTQRLPELTAN
-444 TGKTFRP
+444 TGTTFRP

-463 GAGVTAT
+463 GAGVTGT
-470 DFVRQDGYDGW
+470 NFVRDDGYDGW
-481 RTDIVPKASVP
+481 RTDIVPKASIP
-492 FHVASY
+492 FHISNY
-498 VRGDL
+498 MRGQF

-510 DYNLDETMLPS
+510 EYSLRETMLPS
-521 TATPLPD
+521 TGTPLPD
-528 GSTQLASSSN
+528 GSTELASSSN
-538 RTLPILSYGMSSG
+538 RTLPILSYGMNTG

-563 FARMVNLG
+563 FSRLVNLG
-571 ARNERSELVRLKHTI
+571 AQNERSELVRLKHTI
-586 EPDIRYTYIPNVDQE
+586 EPDVRYTFIPDVDQE

-609 DRYRERSLVA
+609 DRYRQRSMVS

-634 ERLRDIE
+634 ERVRDIE
-641 ELSPSGESLPMVD
+641 ELSPQGQSIPMVD
-654 LGSSILDF
+654 LGSSVLDF
-662 GRNMLVAPNQTVDLR
+662 GRNMLVAPAQNIDLR
-677 SGEIRQLA
+677 SGDIRQLA
-685 LFSVKQTYDFIDN
+685 LFTVRQTYDFIGN
-698 TQGEQDDPSSDD
+698 TQGQATPTPTPTSGDSSSD
-710 NNDGLDQFSD
+710 NNSLDQFSD
-720 VNLGLALSP
+720 INVGISLSP
-729 SRYFSAGA
+729 SKYFATGA

-769 IFIDDTDLD
+769 IFIDDTDED
-778 PNVDNGTGQLE
+778 PDVDNGTGQFE
-789 GNVEI
+789 GNIEI
-794 ALHRRL
+794 ALHQRL
-800 RAGGYVRLDAKEG
+800 RAGGYLRLDAKEG
-813 EVIESRAL
+813 DVIESRAL

-829 CWSADMGFGQTNNP
+829 CWSADLGFGQTNNP
-843 DQSQVLFGFTF
+843 DQSQVLLGFTF
-854 GGLGGI
+854 GGLGGM
-860 RQGVGLTPSGSN
+860 RQGIGMTSSNTN

>member
-1 MLSPGYCVWDF
+1 MSVGY
-12 RSLSLLGVMKV
+12 LGVMKV
-23 VQLRRLLLATVASGP
+23 YSLRRILLATVISGASTLAA
-38 VVLSAL
+38 VLT
-44 VAAFP
+44 AASVQ
-49 AIAQVPPP
+49 AQVPPP
-57 DRQAVFSE
+57 DRQTWFSE
-65 DSKTIKQ
+65 DSKTAKK
-72 EETARMRKA
+72 EESERMRKA
-81 TGGVTTAAPGV
+81 TGGVATAAPGV

-108 VGKGGV
+108 SGKGGV

-137 VVSGNVVV
+137 VVAGNVVV
-145 SSGAG
+145 SSSAG
-150 ILASDSATLNVPNE
+150 ILAADAATLHVPNE

-182 SSAKARKVSEFDFE
+182 VSAKARKVSEFDFE

-211 KPWEIRSDSCKITQ
+211 KPWEIRSDTCKITQ

-248 LAFPVKNERASGLM
+248 LAFPVKNERASGLL

-269 NQNGILYRQPILG
+269 NQNGVLYRQPILG
-282 IVDGSTDFTVS
+282 IVDGSSDFTVS
-293 PFIATKTRAGV
+293 PFIATKTRVGA
-304 ALDGERIFSQ
+304 ALDGERVFSR
-314 THRVNTG
+314 THRVNGG

-336 LDVEGT
+336 LDIEDT

-363 RKLDLPIE
+363 PKLELPLE

-377 YTSDNLFLREIP
+377 YTSDNIFLREIP

-403 TAVLRGRVLDAI
+403 TAVLRGRVLEAI

-425 MLLTDPD
+425 MLLTDQD
-432 VQTQRLPELTAS
+432 VQTQRLPELTAN
-444 TGKTFRP
+444 TGTTFRP

-463 GAGVTAT
+463 NAGVTAT

-481 RTDIVPKASVP
+481 RTDIVPKASIP
-492 FHVASY
+492 FHISNY
-498 VRGDL
+498 MKGDF

-510 DYNLDETMLPS
+510 EYSLRDTMLPS

-528 GSTQLASSSN
+528 GSKELASSSD
-538 RTLPILSYGMSSG
+538 RTLPILSYGMQSG
-551 VERVFDVDRGGA
+551 VERVFEVDRGGT
-563 FARMVNLG
+563 FARLVNLG
-571 ARNERSELVRLKHTI
+571 ARNERSDLVRLKHTI
-586 EPDIRYTYIPNVDQE
+586 EPDVRYTYIPDVDQE

-609 DRYRERSLVA
+609 DRYRNRSLVS

-634 ERLRDIE
+634 ERVRDIE
-641 ELSPSGESLPMVD
+641 ELSPQGESLPMVD
-654 LGSSILDF
+654 LGSSVLDF
-662 GRNMLVAPNQTVDLR
+662 GRNMLVAPTQNIDLR
-677 SGEIRQLA
+677 SGDIRQLA
-685 LFSVKQTYDFIDN
+685 LFTVRQTYDFLDT
-698 TQGEQDDPSSDD
+698 TQGEQDDPTSDD

-720 VNLGLALSP
+720 VNLGLSLSP
-729 SRYFSAGA
+729 SKYFSTGA
-737 QTNYGIQD
+737 QTNYGIED
-745 ALFHSYSLSLGFM
+745 ADFSSYSLSLGFM

-769 IFIDDTDLD
+769 IFIDDTDED

-794 ALHRRL
+794 ALHQRL
-800 RAGGYVRLDAKEG
+800 RAGGYLRLDAKEG

-829 CWSADMGFGQTNNP
+829 CWSADLGFGQTNNP
-843 DQSQVLFGFTF
+843 DQSQVLVGFTF

>member
-1 MLSPGYCVWDF
+1 
-12 RSLSLLGVMKV
+12 MK
-23 VQLRRLLLATVASGP
+23 
-38 VVLSAL
+38 
-44 VAAFP
+44 
-49 AIAQVPPP
+49 
-57 DRQAVFSE
+57 
-65 DSKTIKQ
+65 
-72 EETARMRKA
+72 KA
-81 TGGVTTAAPGV
+81 TGGVTAPAPGV

-137 VVSGNVVV
+137 VVKGNVVV
-145 SSGAG
+145 SSSAG
-150 ILASDSATLNVPNE
+150 ILGADSADLNVPNE

-169 NLNFEVEEGGFDV
+169 NLKFEVEEGGFDV
-182 SSAKARKVSEFDFE
+182 ESAKARKVSEFDFE

-211 KPWEIRSDSCKITQ
+211 KPWEIRSDSCKLTQ

-248 LAFPVKNERASGLM
+248 LSFPVKNERASGLM

-293 PFIATKTRAGV
+293 PFIATKTRVGA
-304 ALDGERIFSQ
+304 ALDVERVFSR
-314 THRVNTG
+314 THNLNGG

-336 LDVEGT
+336 LDVEDT

-354 YYKQRWTPD
+354 YYKQRWVPD
-363 RKLDLPIE
+363 PKSGIPLE

-389 APEIGEKQSQFLTS
+389 APQIGERQSQFLTS
-403 TAVLRGRVLDAI
+403 TAVLRGRVLEAI

-432 VQTQRLPELTAS
+432 VQTQRLPELTAN
-444 TGKTFRP
+444 TGTTFRP

-463 GAGVTAT
+463 GAGVTGT
-470 DFVRQDGYDGW
+470 NFVRDDGYDGW
-481 RTDIVPKASVP
+481 RTDIVPKASIP
-492 FHVASY
+492 FHISNY
-498 VRGDL
+498 MRGQF

-510 DYNLDETMLPS
+510 EYSLRETMLPS
-521 TATPLPD
+521 TGTPLPD
-528 GSTQLASSSN
+528 GSTELASSSN
-538 RTLPILSYGMSSG
+538 RTLPILSYGMNTG

-563 FARMVNLG
+563 FSRLVNLG
-571 ARNERSELVRLKHTI
+571 AQNERSELVRLKHTI
-586 EPDIRYTYIPNVDQE
+586 EPDVRYTFIPDVDQE

-609 DRYRERSLVA
+609 DRYRQRSMVS

-634 ERLRDIE
+634 ERVRDIE
-641 ELSPSGESLPMVD
+641 ELSPQGQSIPMVD
-654 LGSSILDF
+654 LGSSVLDF
-662 GRNMLVAPNQTVDLR
+662 GRNMLVAPAQNIDLR
-677 SGEIRQLA
+677 SGDIRQLA
-685 LFSVKQTYDFIDN
+685 LFTVRQTYDFIGN
-698 TQGEQDDPSSDD
+698 TQGQATPTPTPTSGDSSSD
-710 NNDGLDQFSD
+710 NNSLDQFSD
-720 VNLGLALSP
+720 INVGISLSP
-729 SRYFSAGA
+729 SKYFATGA

-769 IFIDDTDLD
+769 IFIDDTDED
-778 PNVDNGTGQLE
+778 PDVDNGTGQFE
-789 GNVEI
+789 GNIEI
-794 ALHRRL
+794 ALHQRL
-800 RAGGYVRLDAKEG
+800 RAGGYLRLDAKEG
-813 EVIESRAL
+813 DVIESRAL

-829 CWSADMGFGQTNNP
+829 CWSADLGFGQTNNP
-843 DQSQVLFGFTF
+843 DQSQVLLGFTF
-854 GGLGGI
+854 GGLGGM
-860 RQGVGLTPSGSN
+860 RQGIGMTSSNTN

>member
-1 MLSPGYCVWDF
+1 MSSG
-12 RSLSLLGVMKV
+12 SLGVMKV
-23 VQLRRLLLATVASGP
+23 VAFHQLFFSRLVFAAVTSGYCI
-38 VVLSAL
+38 LSLTGIAN
-44 VAAFP
+44 
-49 AIAQVPPP
+49 AQVPPP
-57 DRQAVFSE
+57 DRQTWFSE
-65 DSKTIKQ
+65 DSKRSKQ
-72 EETARMRKA
+72 EESARMRKA
-81 TGGVTTAAPGV
+81 TGGVVNAAPGV

-98 IEFDRNKNEI
+98 IEFDRNKDEI

-137 VVSGNVVV
+137 VVKGNVVV

-150 ILASDSATLNVPNE
+150 ILAADAATLHVPNE

-182 SSAKARKVSEFDFE
+182 ESSKARKVSEFDFE
-196 LEDSSVTSCHCPDGA
+196 LDDSSITSCHCPDGA

-225 EGYAHSYDSSV
+225 EGYARSYDSSV

-248 LAFPVKNERASGLM
+248 LAFPVKNERASGLL

-269 NQNGILYRQPILG
+269 NQNGILYRQPILA
-282 IVDGSTDFTVS
+282 IVDGSTDFTIS
-293 PFIATKTRAGV
+293 PFIATKTRAG
-304 ALDGERIFSQ
+304 AAIDGERILSR
-314 THRVNTG
+314 THRVNGG

-336 LDVEGT
+336 LDVEDT

-354 YYKQRWTPD
+354 YYKQRWAPD
-363 RKLDLPIE
+363 PKSDIPLE

-389 APEIGEKQSQFLTS
+389 APDIGEKQSQFLTS
-403 TAVLRGRVLDAI
+403 TAVLRGRMLDAI

-432 VQTQRLPELTAS
+432 VQTQRLPELTAN

-470 DFVRQDGYDGW
+470 DFVRDDGYDGW

-492 FHVASY
+492 FHVSNY
-498 VRGDL
+498 MKGQF
-503 SAELHQT
+503 SAEIHQT
-510 DYNLDETMLPS
+510 QYNLDETMLPS

-538 RTLPILSYGMSSG
+538 RTLPIVSYGMSSG
-551 VERVFDVDRGGA
+551 VERVFDVDRGGT
-563 FARMVNLG
+563 FSRLVNLG
-571 ARNERSELVRLKHTI
+571 ARNERSELTRLKHTI
-586 EPDIRYTYIPNVDQE
+586 EPDVRYTYIPDVDQE
-601 YNPLFDQI
+601 YNPLYDQI
-609 DRYRERSLVA
+609 DRYRERSLVS

-634 ERLRDIE
+634 ERVRNIE
-641 ELSPSGESLPMVD
+641 ELSPQGETLPMVE
-654 LGSSILDF
+654 LGSSVLDF
-662 GRNMLVAPNQTVDLR
+662 GRNMLVSPAQNIDQR

-685 LFSVKQTYDFIDN
+685 LFTVRQTYDFIDPN
-698 TQGEQDDPSSDD
+698 KGVDEGANDDPY
-710 NNDGLDQFSD
+710 NDLSRFSD
-720 VNLGLALSP
+720 IHLGASLSP
-729 SRYFSAGA
+729 SRYFATGA
-737 QTNYGIQD
+737 QTNFGMED
-745 ALFHSYSLSLGFM
+745 GLFHSYSLSLGFM

-769 IFIDDTDLD
+769 IFIDDTDED
-778 PNVDNGTGQLE
+778 PNVDNGTGQFE

-794 ALHRRL
+794 ALHQRL
-800 RAGGYVRLDAKEG
+800 RAGGYLRLDAKEG

-829 CWSADMGFGQTNNP
+829 CWSADLGFGQTNNP
-843 DQSQVLFGFTF
+843 DQSQVLLGFTF
-854 GGLGGI
+854 GGLGGM

>member
-1 MLSPGYCVWDF
+1 M
-12 RSLSLLGVMKV
+12 RV
-23 VQLRRLLLATVASGP
+23 VPVQRILLAAAMVGVYIFAVAGW
-38 VVLSAL
+38 AD
-44 VAAFP
+44 
-49 AIAQVPPP
+49 AQVPPP
-57 DRQAVFSE
+57 DRQSWFAE
-65 DSKTIKQ
+65 DSKKTKQ
-72 EETARMRKA
+72 QESLRMKKA
-81 TGGVTTAAPGV
+81 TGGVTAPAPGV

-137 VVSGNVVV
+137 VVAGNVVV
-145 SSGAG
+145 SSSAG
-150 ILASDSATLNVPNE
+150 LLAADSANLNVPNE

-169 NLNFEVEEGGFDV
+169 NLKFEVEEGGFDV
-182 SSAKARKVSEFDFE
+182 ESAKARKVSEFDFE

-211 KPWEIRSDSCKITQ
+211 KPWEIRSDSCKLTQ

-248 LAFPVKNERASGLM
+248 LAFPVKNERASGLL

-293 PFIATKTRAGV
+293 PFIATKTRVGA
-304 ALDGERIFSQ
+304 ALDVERIFSR
-314 THRVNTG
+314 THNLTGG

-336 LDVEGT
+336 LDVEDT

-354 YYKQRWTPD
+354 YYKQRWAPD
-363 RKLDLPIE
+363 PKSGIPLE

-389 APEIGEKQSQFLTS
+389 APQIGEKQSQFLTS
-403 TAVLRGRVLDAI
+403 TAVLRGRVLEAI

-432 VQTQRLPELTAS
+432 VQTQRLPELTAN
-444 TGKTFRP
+444 TGTTFRP

-463 GAGVTAT
+463 GAGVTGT

-492 FHVASY
+492 FHISNY
-498 VRGDL
+498 MRGQF

-510 DYNLDETMLPS
+510 QYSLRDTMLPS

-528 GSTQLASSSN
+528 GSTELASSSN
-538 RTLPILSYGMSSG
+538 RTLPILSYAMNTG
-551 VERVFDVDRGGA
+551 VERVFDVDRGGT
-563 FARMVNLG
+563 FSRLVNLG
-571 ARNERSELVRLKHTI
+571 AQNERSELARLKHTI
-586 EPDIRYTYIPNVDQE
+586 EPDVRYTYIPDVDQE

-609 DRYRERSLVA
+609 DRYRQRSMVS

-634 ERLRDIE
+634 ERVRDIE
-641 ELSPSGESLPMVD
+641 ELSPQGQSIPMVD
-654 LGSSILDF
+654 LGSSVLDF
-662 GRNMLVAPNQTVDLR
+662 GRNMLVAPAQNIDLR

-685 LFSVKQTYDFIDN
+685 LFTVRQTYDFINN
-698 TQGEQDDPSSDD
+698 TQGEQDDPTSDD
-710 NNDGLDQFSD
+710 KNDGLDQFSD
-720 VNLGLALSP
+720 VNVGLSLSP
-729 SRYFSAGA
+729 SKYFATGA
-737 QTNYGIQD
+737 QTNYGIED

-769 IFIDDTDLD
+769 IFIDDTDED
-778 PNVDNGTGQLE
+778 PNVDNGTGQFE
-789 GNVEI
+789 GNIEI
-794 ALHRRL
+794 ALHQRL
-800 RAGGYVRLDAKEG
+800 RAGGYLRLDAQEG

-829 CWSADMGFGQTNNP
+829 CWSADLGFGQTNNP
-843 DQSQVLFGFTF
+843 DQSQVLLGFTF
-854 GGLGGI
+854 GGLGGM
-860 RQGVGLTPSGSN
+860 RQGVGMTSSDTN

>member
-1 MLSPGYCVWDF
+1 
-12 RSLSLLGVMKV
+12 MK
-23 VQLRRLLLATVASGP
+23 
-38 VVLSAL
+38 
-44 VAAFP
+44 
-49 AIAQVPPP
+49 
-57 DRQAVFSE
+57 
-65 DSKTIKQ
+65 
-72 EETARMRKA
+72 KA
-81 TGGVTTAAPGV
+81 TGGVTKPAPGV

-125 DEGTFNTQTRQG
+125 DEGTFNTETRQG
-137 VVSGNVVV
+137 VVYGNVVV
-145 SSGAG
+145 SSSAG
-150 ILASDSATLNVPNE
+150 ILAADSANLNVPTE
-164 TGEFT
+164 TGDFT
-169 NLNFEVEEGGFDV
+169 NLKFEVEEGGFDV
-182 SSAKARKVSEFDFE
+182 ESAKARKVSEFDFE

-248 LAFPVKNERASGLM
+248 LAFPVKNERTSGLL

-282 IVDGSTDFTVS
+282 IVDGSSDFTVS
-293 PFIATKTRAGV
+293 PFIATKTRVGA
-304 ALDGERIFSQ
+304 AIDAERIFTR
-314 THRVNTG
+314 THTVNGG

-336 LDVEGT
+336 LDVEDT

-363 RKLDLPIE
+363 PKSGLPLE

-389 APEIGEKQSQFLTS
+389 APQIGEKQSQFLTS

-415 NAEAR
+415 SAEAR

-463 GAGVTAT
+463 AAGVTGT

-481 RTDIVPKASVP
+481 RADIVPKASIP
-492 FHVASY
+492 FHISNYMKGQFA
-498 VRGDL
+498 
-503 SAELHQT
+503 AELHQT
-510 DYNLDETMLPS
+510 QYSLRETMLPS

-528 GSTQLASSSN
+528 GSTELASSSS

-551 VERVFDVDRGGA
+551 VERVFDVDRGGT
-563 FARMVNLG
+563 FSRLVNLG
-571 ARNERSELVRLKHTI
+571 AKNERSELVRLKHTI
-586 EPDIRYTYIPNVDQE
+586 EPDVRYTYIPDVDQE
-601 YNPLFDQI
+601 YNPLYDQI
-609 DRYRERSLVA
+609 DRYRQRSLVS

-634 ERLRDIE
+634 ERVRDIE
-641 ELSPSGESLPMVD
+641 ELSPQGESIPMVD
-654 LGSSILDF
+654 LGSSVLDF
-662 GRNMLVAPNQTVDLR
+662 GRSSILAPSQNIDLR

-685 LFSVKQTYDFIDN
+685 LFTVRQTYDFINN
-698 TQGEQDDPSSDD
+698 TQGEQDDPSSD
-710 NNDGLDQFSD
+710 NKNDGLDQFSD
-720 VNLGLALSP
+720 VNVGASLSP
-729 SRYFSAGA
+729 SKYFATGA
-737 QTNYGIQD
+737 STNYGLQD
-745 ALFHSYSLSLGFM
+745 GLFHSYSLSLGFM

-769 IFIDDTDLD
+769 IFIDDTDED
-778 PNVDNGTGQLE
+778 PNVDNGTGQFE
-789 GNVEI
+789 GNLEI
-794 ALHRRL
+794 ALHQRL
-800 RAGGYVRLDAKEG
+800 RAGGYLRLDSNNG

-829 CWSADMGFGQTNNP
+829 CWSADLGFGQTNNP
-843 DQSQVLFGFTF
+843 DQSQVLVGFTF
-854 GGLGGI
+854 GGLGGM
-860 RQGVGLTPSGSN
+860 RQGIGMTSSNTN